1 MSKINLNMKKK
12 LRQRNIGSKQ
22 QQKNKVNPLKK
33 KKKRMNKITTNM

>member
-1 MSKINLNMKKK
+1 MKKK

-33 KKKRMNKITTNM
+33 KKKKNE